1 MIADQFLPFTQVV
14 VDVIMLE
21 KDFSSKEEV
30 GNNKSKLDDSDII
43 MMINRSIIN
52 HDTYSTIQL

>member
-1 MIADQFLPFTQVV
+1 MIADQLSSFTQVV

-52 HDTYSTIQL
+52 HGTYSTIQL